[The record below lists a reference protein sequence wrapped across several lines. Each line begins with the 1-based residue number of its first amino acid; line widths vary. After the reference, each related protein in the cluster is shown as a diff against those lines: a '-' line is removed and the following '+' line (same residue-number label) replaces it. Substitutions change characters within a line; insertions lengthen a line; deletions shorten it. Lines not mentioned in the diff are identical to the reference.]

1 MLVIQILR
9 VSSHTYVLR
18 TYTLCEFFE
27 LKKNK
32 IIYKRT
38 RIISASHETICYT
51 IHHFFSDEKLRIT
64 MTHFGCKTISKL
76 DVSTST

>member
-51 IHHFFSDEKLRIT
+51 IHHFVSCENVRLTTEHFRRIT
-64 MTHFGCKTISKL
+64 SKL
-76 DVSTST
+76 APSTFT